1 MMGAYAA
8 PLLTI
13 PHSFA
18 TSMKSIYLFS
28 VSISFAR
35 AKYSSY
41 LPIIGVLD
49 TVEQEL

>member
-1 MMGAYAA
+1 MGAYAA

-18 TSMKSIYLFS
+18 TSMKSIYHFS

-35 AKYSSY
+35 AKYSY